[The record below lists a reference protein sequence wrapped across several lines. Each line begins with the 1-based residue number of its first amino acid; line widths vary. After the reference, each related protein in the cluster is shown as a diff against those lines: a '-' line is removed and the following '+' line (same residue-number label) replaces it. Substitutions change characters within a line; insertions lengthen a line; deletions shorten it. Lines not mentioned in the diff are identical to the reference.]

1 MTLEPKRSALFGTVP
16 LVTLVDS
23 CLEFGGW
30 FRLVPH
36 KAESTLVVGSVAT
49 LTQQADLRFDKEAM
63 LKMIRESREHSQEW
77 FVIPCTQTAHRRFLY
92 FYESVS
98 LSAAYTWL
106 FRPFVRL
113 SIYRSV
119 WIPLLLNYIHASQQ
133 WPQPEAGGNAC
144 DWWEAPFA
152 KNRNCTRRL
161 LHKVSWPRRPRVDW
175 SRAEGFSHSIN
186 M

>member
-23 CLEFGGW
+23 CLPFGGW
-30 FRLVPH
+30 FRLVP
-36 KAESTLVVGSVAT
+36 TLVVGSVAT

-63 LKMIRESREHSQEW
+63 LKMIRESRERSQEW

-119 WIPLLLNYIHASQQ
+119 WIPLLLIYTPRSNGHSLRRVAMHAI
-133 WPQPEAGGNAC
+133 GGKHHSPRTGTAHGGC
-144 DWWEAPFA
+144 
-152 KNRNCTRRL
+152 CTKCLDRGDRGL
-161 LHKVSWPRRPRVDW
+161 IDRGPRGSPIQ
-175 SRAEGFSHSIN
+175 SICKW
-186 M
+186 